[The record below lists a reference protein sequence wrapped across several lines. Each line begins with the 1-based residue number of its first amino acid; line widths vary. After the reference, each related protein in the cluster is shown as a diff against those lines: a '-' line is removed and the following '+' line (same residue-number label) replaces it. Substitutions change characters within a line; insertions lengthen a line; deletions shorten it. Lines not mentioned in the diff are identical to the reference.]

1 MFGFI
6 EFAYNRSVH
15 FTIDSPFQIVYDF
28 NLLTPLDFIL
38 LSIDEKVSLYG
49 NRKAQM
55 VKTLYESV
63 RQQIEKKMNNML
75 LKLNK
80 VLNVLFF

>member
-15 FTIDSPFQIVYDF
+15 SIIDSLFMIVYDF
-28 NLLTPLDFIL
+28 NLLTPLDFII
-38 LSIDEKVSLYG
+38 LSINEKVSLYS

-63 RQQIEKKMNNML
+63 RQQIEKK
-75 LKLNK
+75 K
-80 VLNVLFF
+80 

>member
-63 RQQIEKKMNNML
+63 RQQIAKKMNNML

>member
-1 MFGFI
+1 LFGFI

>member
-1 MFGFI
+1 
-6 EFAYNRSVH
+6 
-15 FTIDSPFQIVYDF
+15 
-28 NLLTPLDFIL
+28 
-38 LSIDEKVSLYG
+38 
-49 NRKAQM
+49 M